1 MCHRGANAWRSLVQT
16 LLVAAGCGGVLGLL
30 PGRFYRYPGSPRLGS
45 AAPGLNYATPLG
57 LVSGGAE
64 GGKGCA
70 GVMCHRGAN
79 AWRSLVQALLVD
91 VGCGGVLGLLSGR
104 FYRYPGSPR
113 LGSADPGLNYATPLG
128 LVWRGVVG
136 RKVAAVEGGGFARGA
151 RCVSCASDWR
161 VCGERYEERGRNM
174 GAGIATRCE
183 SVWERDVRQR
193 GVSLRSTPRY
203 RLRWLRHP
211 ELKRGFDN
219 CHRSKGY
226 QWTAIV
232 THQCR
237 GGLQNGN

>member
-1 MCHRGANAWRSLVQT
+1 MSAHANFKDLPAGWNGSDVSTRSQCVEELVADAAGGRFAWR
-16 LLVAAGCGGVLGLL
+16 AAGFASRASDL
-30 PGRFYRYPGSPRLGS
+30 YPGSPR
-45 AAPGLNYATPLG
+45 
-57 LVSGGAE
+57 
-64 GGKGCA
+64 
-70 GVMCHRGAN
+70 R
-79 AWRSLVQALLVD
+79 
-91 VGCGGVLGLLSGR
+91 
-104 FYRYPGSPR
+104 
-113 LGSADPGLNYATPLG
+113 GSADPGLYYATPLG